1 MYTYTLDQSQAVFV
15 DDAWC
20 ILLVVSVHQR
30 ALVVSLTT
38 GQTSIGRGGVAPTL
52 GGRLGAKDKN
62 NNAEI
67 DFPQIS

>member
-38 GQTSIGRGGVAPTL
+38 GQTSIG
-52 GGRLGAKDKN
+52 
-62 NNAEI
+62 
-67 DFPQIS
+67 